1 MTDRLQVLIDDMI
14 DTLYDANGVG
24 LAAPQVGILK
34 RIVVIDTTGDNLLV
48 LINPIIIER
57 DGEQTGYEGCLSV
70 PGKSG
75 IVTRPN
81 YVKVTALDRQMQQIT
96 VEGTEL
102 LARALCHELDHL
114 DGHLYVEKVEG
125 RLVDNRELMNQRE
138 EEE

>member
-1 MTDRLQVLIDDMI
+1 
-14 DTLYDANGVG
+14 
-24 LAAPQVGILK
+24 
-34 RIVVIDTTGDNLLV
+34 
-48 LINPIIIER
+48 
-57 DGEQTGYEGCLSV
+57 
-70 PGKSG
+70 
-75 IVTRPN
+75 
-81 YVKVTALDRQMQQIT
+81 MQQIT